1 MLERLALVLV
11 VAAPPDAG
19 LVASLG
25 GAIEPLVHAPE
36 AIQSARIS
44 GIRVIDHA
52 VLECERAHARSLADV
67 GVHVGA
73 AHGSELTG
81 SVGCRARRYRGD
93 RFLLLVV
100 VVDSLALFLL
110 GERGAEVGV
119 ELAVGRRCPG
129 KGPAHAPL

>member
-36 AIQSARIS
+36 AIQSARIR

-52 VLECERAHARSLADV
+52 VLERERAHARPLADV
-67 GVHVGA
+67 GVHVGS

-93 RFLLLVV
+93 RFLAFVV

-110 GERGAEVGV
+110 RERGAEVRV
-119 ELAVGRRCPG
+119 EIAVGR
-129 KGPAHAPL
+129 